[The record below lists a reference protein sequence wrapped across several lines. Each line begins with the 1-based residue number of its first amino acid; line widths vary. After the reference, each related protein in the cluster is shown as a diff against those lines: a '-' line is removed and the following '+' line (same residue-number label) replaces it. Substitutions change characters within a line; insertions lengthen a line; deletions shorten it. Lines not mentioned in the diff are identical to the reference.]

1 MKPISYF
8 GFDRKRSLKT
18 LRNRFNHF
26 IIISKLF
33 KTKNDKLAILNY
45 DRILNLVNITF
56 QNKMTFDSNNIF
68 YVLQAIEMYCNFVVI
83 FSNSIKNNN
92 DIDSL
97 KDIQIEFF
105 QKQAELEE
113 FLKENLEK
121 PYKIDLTTISESTD
135 VNRNKE

>member
-26 IIISKLF
+26 IISTKLF
-33 KTKNDKLAILNY
+33 RTKNDKIARLNY

-56 QNKMTFDSNNIF
+56 QNKATFDSNNIF
-68 YVLQAIEMYCNFVVI
+68 YVLQAIEMYCNFVAI
-83 FSNSIKNNN
+83 FSDSIKNTN
-92 DIDSL
+92 DIDLL

-121 PYKIDLTTISESTD
+121 PYTIDLTTISESED
-135 VNRNKE
+135 ANRNKE